1 MAEQKIELRK
11 VRDFSDNLNDTF
23 QFIRQNLKPL
33 LISFLCIA
41 GVFMLMAAIFSGLYQ
56 KDTGNLLEQIM
67 GTGGMRDRSAASV
80 FNAKFFLVFLFAW
93 MNIVAMQVVIIA
105 YMKYYEQHNG
115 ATPTIDEVFKIFR
128 SYFPA
133 LLIYSLVIVIVMAV
147 GLAFC
152 ILPGIYFIVALM
164 PFTCIIMIE
173 ELSFGAA
180 FSRCFEL
187 IKDNFWISF
196 GIYILVYVV
205 YSFSAGIISLI
216 VGAVTG
222 VLFYF
227 TTKNLN
233 TTVDI
238 VSSIL
243 NIFSFLFYIIFYV
256 SVVLHYYNLA
266 ERRDGV
272 GMMKRLDSI
281 GEHTTNF
288 DNIQEQY

>member
-23 QFIRQNLKPL
+23 QFIRQNFKPL
-33 LISFLCIA
+33 MLSFLCIS
-41 GVFMLMAAIFSGLYQ
+41 GVFMLLAAIFSGLYQ
-56 KDTGNLLEQIM
+56 KDTGTLLEQLM
-67 GTGGMRDRSAASV
+67 GSGRRRGQLPSEVFSV
-80 FNAKFFLVFLFAW
+80 NFFFVMLFAW

-105 YMKYYEQHNG
+105 YMKYYEQHDG

-133 LLIYSLVIVIVMAV
+133 LLLYSVVVAMVMAV
-147 GLAFC
+147 GLVLC
-152 ILPGIYFIVALM
+152 IFPGIYVIVALM
-164 PFTCIIMIE
+164 PFSCIVMLE
-173 ELSFGAA
+173 DLSFGAA
-180 FSRCFEL
+180 FSRCFAL

-196 GIYILVYVV
+196 GIYVLVYII
-205 YSFSAGIISLI
+205 YSFSAGIITAI

-222 VLFYF
+222 VVYYF
-227 TTKNLN
+227 TTKDLN
-233 TTVDI
+233 ATVEI
-238 VSSIL
+238 ISSIL
-243 NIFSFLFYIIFYV
+243 NIFSFLFYVIFYV

-272 GMMKRLDSI
+272 GMMRKLDSI
-281 GEHTTNF
+281 GGGTTNF